1 MKALGRRKL
10 WSHVATKEKYGLL
23 YDAFKSRDYLFGLVQ
38 YFLLGVML
46 SAIDIFLLSEHGR
59 MISSFLAGWKLDT
72 AHRPVQHL
80 NRSLNGAANV
90 TIRYDRCVDGHLHP
104 RLLLAETL
112 FGPLRVFLGGLFG
125 RAYTGSTVK

>member
-1 MKALGRRKL
+1 
-10 WSHVATKEKYGLL
+10 
-23 YDAFKSRDYLFGLVQ
+23 
-38 YFLLGVML
+38 ML
-46 SAIDIFLLSEHGR
+46 SAIDIFLMSEHGR
-59 MISSFLAGWKLDT
+59 MIRNFLGWLHWAP

-80 NRSLNGAANV
+80 NRALNGVANV

-125 RAYTGSTVK
+125 RAYTGSTVKSLSDLSTGSTGYVASAPAH